1 LDRAGVQ
8 AAIGDAVGRHRSEVP
23 DEIVEHFA
31 SMPADRRGD
40 LLLKLATGRGNTAT
54 SALARQMAVA
64 THVSVVLHG
73 DLRLVPPMP
82 GEL

>member
-1 LDRAGVQ
+1 MGLRV
-8 AAIGDAVGRHRSEVP
+8 AIGDAVGRNWGEVP
-23 DEIVEHFA
+23 DEIVDHFA
-31 SMPADRRGD
+31 TMPADRRGD

-54 SALARQMAVA
+54 SALARRMAVA